1 MVPLLD
7 VFLHMIGWVAWW
19 EGLIWLAS
27 PLVDP
32 QQSTISSLA
41 RVPLDA
47 TMKMTLVTVFLEM
60 LFLTGTRA
68 SVQPQKNFD
77 LQRFAGKWYR
87 VGLAYDSP
95 SFIPYRSRLTI
106 SMGIVDPKENGDV
119 KMTMWSLKPSGC
131 QRKVYIYEKT
141 SVPGVFNYYSTRHKR
156 VKDVTV
162 VETNYTEYAIV
173 FKHKKF
179 NKEYTQVALYGRN
192 KSLRA
197 DLMEK
202 FRAYATAR
210 GFSRESIL
218 TPPPA
223 DNCPSS
229 GN

>member
-1 MVPLLD
+1 MKKIA
-7 VFLHMIGWVAWW
+7 FLTA
-19 EGLIWLAS
+19 
-27 PLVDP
+27 
-32 QQSTISSLA
+32 
-41 RVPLDA
+41 
-47 TMKMTLVTVFLEM
+47 FLEM
-60 LFLTGTRA
+60 LFAMGTGA

-95 SFIPYRSRLTI
+95 GFIPYRSKLTI
-106 SMGIVDPKENGDV
+106 SMGIVEPKENGDV
-119 KMTMWSLKPSGC
+119 NMTMWTSKTSGC
-131 QRKVYIYEKT
+131 QRKVYIYEKS

-162 VETNYTEYAIV
+162 VETNYTEYAMV

-179 NKEYTQVALYGRN
+179 NKEYTQVALYGRT
-192 KSLRA
+192 KRLRA

-202 FRAYATAR
+202 FRAYAKAR

-223 DNCPSS
+223 ENCPSS
-229 GN
+229 GK